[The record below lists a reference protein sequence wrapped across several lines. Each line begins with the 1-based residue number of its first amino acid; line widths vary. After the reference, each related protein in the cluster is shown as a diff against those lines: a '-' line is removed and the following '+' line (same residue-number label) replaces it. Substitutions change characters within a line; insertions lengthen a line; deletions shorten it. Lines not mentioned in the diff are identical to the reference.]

1 MMDIEKLAREAG
13 IHNVSAG
20 SFFGESTM
28 IAPMG
33 SWKRFAA
40 LVAEEAAKVC
50 EEMRANESVAAAHY
64 AGNFQQAFDYHLQR
78 HAIIADVRDAIRERF
93 KAS

>member
-50 EEMRANESVAAAHY
+50 ESLFDMDDDSCSEAEHCAA
-64 AGNFQQAFDYHLQR
+64 
-78 HAIIADVRDAIRERF
+78 AIRERF
-93 KAS
+93 KVS